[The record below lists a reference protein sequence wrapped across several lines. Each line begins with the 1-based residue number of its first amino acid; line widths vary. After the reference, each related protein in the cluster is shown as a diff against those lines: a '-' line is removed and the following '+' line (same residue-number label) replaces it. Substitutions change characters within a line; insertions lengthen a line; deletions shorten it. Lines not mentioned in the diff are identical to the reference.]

1 MPKAQSNQKKRVA
14 TKKRPR
20 RSTEEIVNLIIEAA
34 CDEFERH
41 GYEKAK
47 TAEIARKAGVA
58 EALIFS
64 NFGSKA
70 KLFHDAIFKPL
81 DQLLL
86 QFSST
91 HPVAA
96 GDAQGMKEGT
106 RAYVLAFQQFT
117 RRHSRMLKSLVAAQ
131 MFESDN
137 VKGMH
142 QVEGLHAYFS
152 ESSARMANRTTGKPK
167 IDPRLLTRISFAA
180 ILSCVLFKD
189 WLFPKGLASEAVLSA
204 AISSFV
210 AEGLNADADAM
221 PKGRRM
227 VRSQRMPG
235 KSNLK
240 SAAKSTQ
247 KR

>member
-1 MPKAQSNQKKRVA
+1 MPVA
-14 TKKRPR
+14 RKKRPR
-20 RSTEEIVNLIIEAA
+20 RSSEEIINLIIEAA
-34 CDEFERH
+34 CDEFERN

-70 KLFHDAIFKPL
+70 KLFHDSIFKPL

-86 QFSST
+86 QFSSA
-91 HPVAA
+91 HPVDM
-96 GDAQGMKEGT
+96 GDAQGMREGT
-106 RAYVLAFQQFT
+106 RAYVLAFQEFT

-142 QVEGLHAYFS
+142 QVEGLHAYFVQ
-152 ESSARMANRTTGKPK
+152 SSARMASRTANKPK

-189 WLFPKGLASEAVLSA
+189 WLFPKGLASEAVISA

-210 AEGLNADADAM
+210 AEGLNADADAI
-221 PKGRRM
+221 PKTRSA
-227 VRSQRMPG
+227 VRSQRVSSKKPV
-235 KSNLK
+235 
-240 SAAKSTQ
+240 KSTAIPRQ